1 MTARKPAVL
10 AVNSNRRN
18 LDLLKQFLERNGYQ
32 VTGVA
37 SLDEMGQALQSDVEF
52 AVALVDIVGFSRQI
66 WTHCETL
73 NKAGVPFFVISP
85 KQSSTLQQESM
96 QYRAKGVWVMPL
108 VVKEPLGLIN
118 TGAPPG
124 RE

>member
-18 LDLLKQFLERNGYQ
+18 LELLKQFLEQNGYQ

-37 SLDEMGQALQSDVEF
+37 SLDEMGQALASGVEY

-85 KQSSTLQQESM
+85 KQSSALQQESM
-96 QYRAKGVWVMPL
+96 QYGAKGVLVKPL
-108 VVKEPLGLIN
+108 VVKELLGLIN
-118 TGAPPG
+118 TVALPG
-124 RE
+124 SE